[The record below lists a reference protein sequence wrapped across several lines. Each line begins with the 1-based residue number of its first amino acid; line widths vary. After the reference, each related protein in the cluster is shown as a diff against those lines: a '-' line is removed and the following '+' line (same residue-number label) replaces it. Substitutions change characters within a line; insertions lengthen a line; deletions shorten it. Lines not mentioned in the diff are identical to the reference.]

1 MTSFLGFADLARPL
15 SPTQQ
20 VRLELRSRPGRY
32 LTNVELV
39 GLTGLKRKQINDAL
53 AVLTRQGR
61 ILRRIRS
68 ADVKPQSDQAYAWNH
83 RGAN

>member
-1 MTSFLGFADLARPL
+1 MSSFLGFADVAHPL
-15 SPTQQ
+15 TPTQQ

-39 GLTGLKRKQINDAL
+39 GLTGLKRKQINDAV

-61 ILRRIRS
+61 ILRRIPA
-68 ADVKPQSDQAYAWNH
+68 ADVGPRSDQAYAWDYH
-83 RGAN
+83 GAN